1 MPIWACR
8 SMSRSRREVATR
20 HQRIDVALSGDLLDV
35 MLGNELGDQLVVGLE
50 GGQFLLGELA
60 PLRADDKGGSGRFI
74 FGARGEWAGHHR
86 QCRARYKYGDRDAT
100 RGALIM
106 DSKSKPGWG
115 SWLVLGVLIGL
126 LCLAIVVLY
135 VSWDPEQ
142 SGAMTGAGYVA
153 MVLGIIAT
161 LALGVGLMALM
172 YYSNRSGRD

>member
-1 MPIWACR
+1 MGTVPRIIR
-8 SMSRSRREVATR
+8 SAAHSISSVRAANR
-20 HQRIDVALSGDLLDV
+20 LDITGNAARDTGE
-35 MLGNELGDQLVVGLE
+35 MLP
-50 GGQFLLGELA
+50 GE
-60 PLRADDKGGSGRFI
+60 
-74 FGARGEWAGHHR
+74 
-86 QCRARYKYGDRDAT
+86 
-100 RGALIM
+100 GALIV

-153 MVLGIIAT
+153 MTLGVVAT

>member
-1 MPIWACR
+1 
-8 SMSRSRREVATR
+8 MSRSRREVATS

-35 MLGNELGDQLVVGLE
+35 APQQMGRCRGRVRATADSLSSVRAANGLDIT
-50 GGQFLLGELA
+50 GHA
-60 PLRADDKGGSGRFI
+60 ARDTSTAIATPSRVPSNRA
-74 FGARGEWAGHHR
+74 A
-86 QCRARYKYGDRDAT
+86 

-106 DSKSKPGWG
+106 ASKSKPGWG
-115 SWLVLGVLIGL
+115 SWLVLVVLIGL

>member
-1 MPIWACR
+1 MGTMPRIIR
-8 SMSRSRREVATR
+8 SAADSISSVRAANRLDITGNAARDTGKMLPRE
-20 HQRIDVALSGDLLDV
+20 
-35 MLGNELGDQLVVGLE
+35 
-50 GGQFLLGELA
+50 
-60 PLRADDKGGSGRFI
+60 
-74 FGARGEWAGHHR
+74 
-86 QCRARYKYGDRDAT
+86 
-100 RGALIM
+100 GALIV

-153 MVLGIIAT
+153 MTLGVVAT

>member
-1 MPIWACR
+1 MGTTPRIVKIG
-8 SMSRSRREVATR
+8 SRLYIFDAAANRLDITGNAARDTGKMLPRE
-20 HQRIDVALSGDLLDV
+20 
-35 MLGNELGDQLVVGLE
+35 
-50 GGQFLLGELA
+50 
-60 PLRADDKGGSGRFI
+60 
-74 FGARGEWAGHHR
+74 
-86 QCRARYKYGDRDAT
+86 
-100 RGALIM
+100 GALTM

-153 MVLGIIAT
+153 MTLGVVAT